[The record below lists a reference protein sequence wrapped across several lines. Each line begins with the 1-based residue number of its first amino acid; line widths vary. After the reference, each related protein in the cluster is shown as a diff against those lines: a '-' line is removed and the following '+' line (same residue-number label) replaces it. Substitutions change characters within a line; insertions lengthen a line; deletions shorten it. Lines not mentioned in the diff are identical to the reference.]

1 MNKEYWNE
9 FYKGG
14 TIKKPS
20 SFSFY
25 VQSYLLGDI
34 IELGCGNGRDLFS
47 FLRQGLSAK
56 GVDNIE
62 LSCKQ
67 YKKQDVS
74 EYIKENDC
82 PDTVY
87 TRFFWHSIS
96 RELQLD
102 ILKWTKNILLIEA
115 RTTEDENRPKMF
127 PPHDRNY
134 VNVPQLVKDLKDN
147 SFQIIKLEEGEFSR
161 HREENPHL
169 VRVIAQKL

>member
-1 MNKEYWNE
+1 MNKDYWKE
-9 FYKGG
+9 FYKKG

-20 SFSFY
+20 SFSSY
-25 VQSYLLGDI
+25 VQNYLVGDI
-34 IELGCGNGRDLFS
+34 VELGCGNGRDLFS

-67 YKKQDVS
+67 YTKQDVG

-87 TRFFWHSIS
+87 ARFFWHSIE
-96 RELQLD
+96 RELQLA
-102 ILKWTKNILLIEA
+102 ILKWTKNIIMIEA
-115 RTTEDENRPKMF
+115 RTTEDEKRPKLF

-134 VNVPQLVKDLKDN
+134 VDVPQLVKDLKDN
-147 SFQIIKLEEGEFSR
+147 GFQIIKLEEGEVSR
-161 HREENPHL
+161 HDTENPHL
-169 VRVIAQKL
+169 CRVIAQKI